1 LTPELVEKVAVLEN
15 AVLGKEVVD
24 VKVPVEPSKNMD
36 EQMFGPTET
45 STDVMPP
52 QNPTLPT
59 TDKGPV
65 NLKNKLNPGQ
75 PGNDKGN
82 LDGLGFEEVSCD
94 V

>member
-1 LTPELVEKVAVLEN
+1 
-15 AVLGKEVVD
+15 
-24 VKVPVEPSKNMD
+24 
-36 EQMFGPTET
+36 MFGPAET
-45 STDVMPP
+45 PTDVVPP

-75 PGNDKGN
+75 PGNDEGN